1 MYDLTERESFE
12 NLPEWLEEITANS
25 DPDVTI
31 YLVGNQHDLEAEERQ
46 VSTSEGHEFMG
57 DNKLKGFREASAKT
71 GHHVETIFEEL
82 TAKLLEANPD
92 STNKGTT
99 EYPNQQIRRNTTP
112 KEVKKGCSC

>member
-46 VSTSEGHEFMG
+46 VKTEEGH
-57 DNKLKGFREASAKT
+57 
-71 GHHVETIFEEL
+71 
-82 TAKLLEANPD
+82 
-92 STNKGTT
+92 
-99 EYPNQQIRRNTTP
+99 
-112 KEVKKGCSC
+112 